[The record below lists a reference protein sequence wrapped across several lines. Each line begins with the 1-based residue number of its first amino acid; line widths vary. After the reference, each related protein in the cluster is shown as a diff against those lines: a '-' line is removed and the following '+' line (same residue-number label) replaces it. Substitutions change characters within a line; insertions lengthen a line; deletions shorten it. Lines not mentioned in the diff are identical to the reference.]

1 MAENP
6 VHDVYVSYSAHDLQ
20 DVIFLV
26 DYLSVRK
33 IKTWWADQLHPGA
46 DVQEETERAFQRS
59 RLALIVLGANG
70 IDEDQLDQIKSI
82 ANRVA
87 EHDYP
92 VIPVLLPGAES
103 DKIPPFLRRRKMLAF
118 TKDIRDANL
127 LGQLVSG
134 IRNHLGKEER
144 DTPTAQQQT
153 NQNVTSSVETQAQ
166 AEASPSPNPTATSD
180 STMTIGELLSLPLM
194 KRLRPDERRALRE
207 AAEFCSSR
215 NVAVDSFW
223 LLGAMLRRPN
233 PESTEEFFR
242 SLLLRKKQRSGE
254 DPLDLDPDFY
264 RYLSSATQ
272 PNDSASIT
280 VTEEL
285 HWTLTTAGTI
295 ADEVKSRGIRNRIV
309 PNQQIY
315 TRHVVGAILSRDIER
330 KMAKEPGVFQR
341 SATSHLRSLKFDLYE
356 LRWEFVSYLRR
367 DEKRS
372 DSEIEIQ
379 ARKHLVWLKHI
390 PMIPPEKLWTRVLS
404 LEVLAIQ
411 LTDPFTSD
419 LLEQA
424 EILPSATRGDAL
436 VLFTP
441 PDRPAKAAEWNG
453 TAGRHLVLIDR
464 RPDKV
469 SSGIHHFPLTL
480 PVGFPQLNTAL
491 KELSLIEDESVFI
504 NNPVITPERKEDLWK
519 SILLLN
525 PEHLEELNKAV
536 EALDLKSAAASGTE
550 QSRTESVNRQ
560 TPGQHNRRA
569 VPSTENPVDSIEPDD
584 SSATAATPN
593 PPQIS
598 PTEPPQSRSP
608 TIINYVTHILP
619 KPAPAKN
626 KVSLQI
632 SSDKIALWH
641 NGQPYTGENKV
652 PNDLMPDETSPEDY
666 GQQLFKGI
674 IHGEDKK
681 STLAGY
687 KKAKQEN
694 NDGLTFE
701 LWIAEQDA
709 KLNAH
714 KWEYLRDPDTMLP
727 LFAVEKSPFYRR
739 MHSTGKLPIPAK
751 PLKILIAICNPT
763 TLGRATDDQNNPIN
777 SNISTLV
784 KIDVAQE
791 TAILETALRRLRE
804 ANVAQYDILESS
816 EKSPVTLEAIRE
828 KLQEGYH
835 ILHLLSHGVLINGEY
850 RLVMEGS
857 DRRHKLVTATRF
869 KEIMNAQ
876 HSLRLVVL
884 AACQS
889 ATNGTGV
896 TLQAL
901 GPSIVGDEIPAVI
914 AMQNAVNVE
923 TAQLFTQ
930 YFYDDLARTGRVD
943 TAMSATRFALYQ
955 HNSKEWQ
962 WGIPVLFMSTDDG
975 KLLDVDDQATA
986 NLPPLE
992 PSVKSYDQ
1000 LAGQGDPT
1008 PRKLAQAVE
1017 AEARRYGAVPA
1028 TVGAIRAAIAPA
1040 LATAHEK
1047 DDLLAQPQDREALT
1061 RTLTKRLVLDAD
1073 GLEQFVSSSGG
1084 KLELEKSVY
1093 RQIASALNAGKHLI
1107 LIGPPGTGKT
1117 SLAHAICEYAEQ
1129 VGCAAGFIP
1138 TTATADWTAFD
1149 TIGGYVPTAQQVLQ
1163 FRPGKFLEAICKG
1176 SWLVID
1182 EINRAEIDKAFG
1194 ELFTVLSGQ
1203 RADLPYSVG
1212 KDLVRIL
1219 PPGGND
1225 PNNWIPENGKG
1236 LSGYDYVMH
1245 PTWRILATMNVYDK
1259 SSLFGMSFAF
1269 MRRFAFIDVD
1279 LPSTQTFA
1287 ALIDRWADER
1297 KVDRQNGEV
1306 ADMLTKLKGLL
1317 QPDNALSRR
1326 ALGPAIVK
1334 DMLWYIGDR
1343 LPVAGNEKPIDVL
1356 GEAFL
1361 LYVTP
1366 QLDGLDRTGITAIY
1380 SYLRRD
1386 VFAAGT
1392 ILDLLLRRLRSLY
1405 PHMGEREWE
1414 A

>member
-6 VHDVYVSYSAHDLQ
+6 LHDVYVSYSAHDLQ
-20 DVIFLV
+20 DVTFLV
-26 DYLSVRK
+26 NYLKGRG
-33 IKTWWADQLHPGA
+33 IKLWYANQLRPGA
-46 DVQEETERAFQRS
+46 DVLEQTIRALEQS
-59 RLALIVLGANG
+59 RLALVVIGGQG
-70 IDEDQLDQIKSI
+70 IDDAQLNEINNRI
-82 ANRVA
+82 AMIAA
-87 EHDYP
+87 EKDYP
-92 VIPVLLPGAES
+92 VIPVLLAGAE
-103 DKIPPFLRRRKMLAF
+103 KVAIPQFLRRKNPVVF
-118 TKDIRDANL
+118 PKEIGDATL
-127 LGQLVSG
+127 LRQLYSG
-134 IRNHLGKEER
+134 VRNYLGNRVE
-144 DTPTAQQQT
+144 PGPQQQT

-166 AEASPSPNPTATSD
+166 AEPSPSPNPNPKSD
-180 STMTIGELLSLPLM
+180 STMTIGKLLNDPLM
-194 KRLRPDERRALRE
+194 KRLRPDELRALHG
-207 AAEFCSSR
+207 AADFCSVR
-215 NVAVDSFW
+215 NLPVDSFW
-223 LLGAMLRRPN
+223 LLGAMLHRAKSR
-233 PESTEEFFR
+233 STEKFFR
-242 SLLLRKKQRSGE
+242 SLLRKKRTSE
-254 DPLDLDPDFY
+254 DDPLELGPEFS
-264 RYLSSATQ
+264 RQLSNTTLIA
-272 PNDSASIT
+272 DSASIT

-285 HWTLTTAGTI
+285 RRTLATAGMI
-295 ADEVKSRGIRNRIV
+295 ADEVRSSRGTVAQNE
-309 PNQQIY
+309 PIY
-315 TRHVVGAILSRDIER
+315 TRHVLGSILSRDIER
-330 KMAKEPGVFQR
+330 QIDENPSLFKR
-341 SATSHLRSLKFDLYE
+341 SATTHLRNLKFDLDE
-356 LRWEFVSYLRR
+356 LRWEFVSHLRR
-367 DEKRS
+367 DEQESK
-372 DSEIEIQ
+372 SEIEIQ

-390 PMIPPEKLWTRVLS
+390 PMVPPEKLWSRLLS
-404 LEVLAIQ
+404 LEVLRIQQPSPFIVDSAIQ
-411 LTDPFTSD
+411 KVLPFRTKD
-419 LLEQA
+419 
-424 EILPSATRGDAL
+424 GL
-436 VLFTP
+436 VFFTP
-441 PDRPAKAAEWNG
+441 PERPAKAAEWNEM
-453 TAGRHLVLIDR
+453 AGRHLVLIDWG
-464 RPDKV
+464 PDKE
-469 SSGIHHFPLTL
+469 SSGIHRFPLSL
-480 PVGFPQLNTAL
+480 PVGLPQLNAAL
-491 KELSLIEDESVFI
+491 KELSLIKDESVFK
-504 NNPVITPERKEDLWK
+504 NNGVTTPAEKEDLWK

-525 PEHLEELNKAV
+525 PEHLEELNKTV
-536 EALDLKSAAASGTE
+536 EALSLESPETSSTD
-550 QSRTESVNRQ
+550 QNRTESVNRQ
-560 TPGQHNRRA
+560 TTGQHSRRA
-569 VPSTENPVDSIEPDD
+569 VPFVADSVDSIEPND
-584 SSATAATPN
+584 SSATVATPN
-593 PPQIS
+593 PQS
-598 PTEPPQSRSP
+598 YPTEPPQPRSP
-608 TIINYVTHILP
+608 TIINYVTYELP
-619 KPAPAKN
+619 VPAPAKN

-632 SSDKIALWH
+632 SSGQITLWH
-641 NGQPYTGENKV
+641 NGQPYTGANKID
-652 PNDLMPDETSPEDY
+652 NDLMPDETSPEEY

-674 IHGEDKK
+674 IHGEDNK

-714 KWEYLRDPDTMLP
+714 KWEYLRDPDTLLP
-727 LFAVEKSPFYRR
+727 LFALEKFPFYRR
-739 MHSTGKLPIPAK
+739 MHSTGKLPVPAK

-763 TLGRATDDQNNPIN
+763 TLGRDTDDQNKPIN
-777 SNISTLV
+777 LNVSRLV
-784 KIDVAQE
+784 KIDVTQE
-791 TAILETALRRLRE
+791 TAILETALSRLRD
-804 ANVAQYDILESS
+804 AKVAKYEILESS
-816 EKSPVTLEAIRE
+816 KNPVTLEAISE
-828 KLQEGYH
+828 KLQDGYH
-835 ILHLLSHGVLINGEY
+835 ILHLLCHGVLIDGDY
-850 RLVMEGS
+850 HLVMEGS

-869 KEIMNAQ
+869 REIVSAQ
-876 HSLRLVVL
+876 HNLRLVVL

-889 ATNGTGV
+889 ATRGTGV
-896 TLQAL
+896 TLKAL
-901 GPSIVGDEIPAVI
+901 GPSIVGDAIPAVI
-914 AMQNAVNVE
+914 AMQDEVKVE

-930 YFYDDLARTGRVD
+930 YFYDDLARTGCVD

-955 HNSKEWQ
+955 HNSKQWQ
-962 WGIPVLFMSTDDG
+962 WGIPVLFMSTDNG
-975 KLLDVDDQATA
+975 KLLDVDEQATA
-986 NLPPLE
+986 QLPPLE

-1017 AEARRYGAVPA
+1017 VEARRYGAVSQ
-1028 TVGAIRAAIAPA
+1028 TVGALRAAIAPA

-1061 RTLTKRLVLDAD
+1061 RALTKRLVLDA
-1073 GLEQFVSSSGG
+1073 GELEQFVSSHGG

-1117 SLAHAICEYAEQ
+1117 SLAHAICQYAEH

-1163 FRPGKFLEAICKG
+1163 FRPGKFLEAICYG

-1219 PPGGND
+1219 PPGDDD

-1297 KVDRQNGEV
+1297 AVDRQNVEV
-1306 ADMLTKLKGLL
+1306 ADMLAKLKGLL
-1317 QPDNALSRR
+1317 EPGNALSRR

-1334 DMLWYIGDR
+1334 DMLSYIGDR
-1343 LPVAGNEKPIDVL
+1343 LPAANEKPIDVL

-1366 QLDGLDRTGITAIY
+1366 QLDGLDRTGITEIY